1 MHLIRRPSWFLSER
15 EATPESVFLNR
26 RSLIK
31 GAGALALGAA
41 MMPGMADAAPS
52 EQPWT
57 PAPPMHPAYRDA
69 GRPVTGEK
77 INSSYNNFFEFG
89 SSKDIA
95 PRAQAMNIDPW
106 TIKIDGACAKPQ
118 SIGLEDLVKKMP
130 IEERVYRHR
139 CVEGWSMVVPWIGF
153 PLAELVKL
161 AEPTSDAKYV
171 RFETLADKDT
181 MPGLRQRWYPWPYTE
196 GVTIQEALNPLPLMV
211 VGAYG
216 KTLHKQF
223 GAPIRLHLPW
233 KFGFKSLKSIT
244 RISFTAERP
253 VGFWEELQAAEY
265 GFWANVNP
273 DVPHARWSQATERV
287 LGGDGDKIPTQ
298 IYNGYGAEV
307 ADLYKDKLDL
317 GRALWT

>member
-1 MHLIRRPSWFLSER
+1 MHLIRRPSWFVPER
-15 EATPESVFLNR
+15 DATPESVFLNR
-26 RSLIK
+26 RALLK

-41 MMPGMADAAPS
+41 IAPGAARAAPS
-52 EQPWT
+52 EQPWI
-57 PAPPMHPAYRDA
+57 PAPAPHPAYRDA
-69 GRPVTGEK
+69 GRAVTAEK
-77 INSSYNNFFEFG
+77 INSQYNNFFEFG

-95 PRAQAMNIDPW
+95 ARAQELKSDPW
-106 TIKIDGACAKPQ
+106 TIAIDGACAKPQ
-118 SIGLEDLVKKMP
+118 SIGLEDLLKKMP

-153 PLAELVKL
+153 SLAELVKL

-171 RFETLADKDT
+171 RFETLADKAT

-196 GVTIQEALNPLPLMV
+196 AVTIEEALNPLPMMV

-244 RISFTAERP
+244 RISFTSERP
-253 VGFWEELQAAEY
+253 VGFWEELQPSEY

-273 DVPHARWSQATERV
+273 DVPHARWSQAKERV
-287 LGGDGDKIPTQ
+287 LGSDDEIPTQ